1 MAKRATRYPPKAVEF
16 YFNEEFPKAPPD
28 RRSRPVRGAS
38 MAVARLAVEEVLSA
52 HHGNPDAVIR
62 RLTPTAQKVL
72 LRIVTDPGDRDY
84 VFRRDAVS
92 ALAALGSPDA
102 LVLLGGLALD
112 EQEDPVISGRAL
124 NALAKVGGDAAARLI
139 ERSLESHPDPYVRTC
154 ALKALLKLKH
164 PSSVPVLV
172 RAAHDHPSPLL
183 RDRVRAGLAEMGVA
197 PRGKRVKTRNTGVVK
212 RDRIEGR

>member
-16 YFNEEFPKAPPD
+16 YFNEEFPKPPPD
-28 RRSRPVRGAS
+28 RRSRPIRGAP
-38 MAVARLAVEEVLSA
+38 MAAARLAVEEILSA

-72 LRIVTDPGDRDY
+72 LRIVSDPADRDY

-92 ALAALGSPDA
+92 ALAALDSPDA
-102 LVLLGGLALD
+102 LVLLGGLAVD

-164 PSSVPVLV
+164 PSSVPVLI
-172 RAAHDHPSPLL
+172 RAAHDHPSPIL
-183 RDRVRAGLAEMGVA
+183 RDRVRAGLADMGVA
-197 PRGKRVKTRNTGVVK
+197 VRGKRVKTRNTGVVR
-212 RDRIEGR
+212 RDRVE